1 MSFEIHA
8 HVQHGY
14 FSSLTTVILVLL
26 VFVYSR
32 GWFRLRRDF
41 PISFPPWQVT
51 AFVAGLLSLWIALG
65 SPLAELDHQLLTVH
79 MMKHLLLMTA
89 GAPLILLGAPAMPL
103 LCGSPKRFIRLSLLL
118 RSGTPRL
125 FGHFLRK
132 PVFCWL
138 AGTAAVIA
146 WHIPTL
152 FQSGQSSNTWHI
164 VEDVCFLSAG
174 LLFWRPI
181 IRTALYEAKGPQ
193 WSLPLYLFLATLPC
207 DILSAFLTFCG
218 RVVYP
223 NYLSTARIWNLSPL
237 QDQECAGA
245 LMWVCVTFAY
255 LIPAVVITMQILS
268 PGRSQREAQVALYEF
283 PALKLSGSDSVTI
296 RSVTTLT
303 LCTLIAGI
311 DGSAVDG
318 SADFSCDKRE
328 GITESPNSAITAMVR
343 TRL

>member
-1 MSFEIHA
+1 MPFEIHTHA
-8 HVQHGY
+8 QHGY
-14 FSSLTTVILVLL
+14 FSSLISSVMTVILVLL

-32 GWFRLRRDF
+32 GWFRLQRAS
-41 PISFPPWQVT
+41 PILFPPWRVA
-51 AFVAGLLSLWIALG
+51 AFVAGMFSLWIVLG
-65 SPLAELDHQLLTVH
+65 SPLAALDHQLLTVH
-79 MMKHLLLMTA
+79 MMKHLLLMTV

-103 LCGSPKRFIRLSLLL
+103 LCGLPKWPMRLSPLL
-118 RSGTPRL
+118 RSRTPPL
-125 FGHFLRK
+125 LGHFLSN

-152 FQSGQSSNTWHI
+152 FQLGLSSNTWHI

-181 IRTALYEAKGPQ
+181 IRTAPREAKGPQ

-223 NYLSTARIWNLSPL
+223 SYVSAARIVNLSPL

-255 LIPAVVITMQILS
+255 LIPAVVITMQNLS
-268 PGRSQREAQVALYEF
+268 PGHAQREAQVALYEF
-283 PALKLSGSDSVTI
+283 PAPKLSGSE
-296 RSVTTLT
+296 
-303 LCTLIAGI
+303 AK
-311 DGSAVDG
+311 AV
-318 SADFSCDKRE
+318 
-328 GITESPNSAITAMVR
+328 
-343 TRL
+343 